1 MKIKVDFN
9 KLVWGYYRLFHL
21 DIELAMIN
29 WLFKTGLQGDGYQE
43 RHGWYRSGINQ
54 LLYGYSGNDELYHT
68 ESFPIHDTDVLDGF
82 IRSIFVRAFLA
93 PYSSDGFRS
102 KIDLWRE
109 KNKIDITKY
118 RYLDFPQRSS
128 NNTREFLLKISE
140 YQGSELKRHL
150 FHPELTGRSHPKIT
164 WIKLSTCGEGYFVE
178 IDFSFWEFNYKP
190 GWTYLVAKQDQGEY
204 IADFLKR
211 AEQELKR
218 ITINTTTRKR
228 LQFETEN
235 HLIDYTEKN
244 CGNCTWLKE
253 KNEKIICHLME
264 LYGIKQTVIKNKY
277 GYCCDEWKIKDYSHV
292 KDKPADA

>member
-150 FHPELTGRSHPKIT
+150 FHRRKGMMEYSLSALRDMYEKNIFSQRNGFSIT
-164 WIKLSTCGEGYFVE
+164 LP
-178 IDFSFWEFNYKP
+178 FWGK
-190 GWTYLVAKQDQGEY
+190 
-204 IADFLKR
+204 
-211 AEQELKR
+211 
-218 ITINTTTRKR
+218 RKR
-228 LQFETEN
+228 NSKSISGFGTTSPNTLTKKWKR
-235 HLIDYTEKN
+235 LIMLFRE
-244 CGNCTWLKE
+244 
-253 KNEKIICHLME
+253 
-264 LYGIKQTVIKNKY
+264 
-277 GYCCDEWKIKDYSHV
+277 
-292 KDKPADA
+292 